1 MSPQPTTNM
10 LTQQQLKK
18 RQVAQNVWQKK
29 YRNAKQATTLCQ
41 EDIIFAQGVI
51 EQVMVERDQ
60 NRLAFAII
68 QSIHQIVIKCLRLKS
83 RKLVMEK
90 VLANPTLQPSLFDF
104 FILKRLAITIQELIA
119 GMCVSM

>member
-1 MSPQPTTNM
+1 MF
-10 LTQQQLKK
+10 TQQQLKK
-18 RQVAQNVWQKK
+18 RQVAQNAWQKK

-51 EQVMVERDQ
+51 KQVMVERDQ
-60 NRLAFAII
+60 NRLASAII
-68 QSIHQIVIKCLRLKS
+68 QSIHQILIKCLRLKS

-90 VLANPTLQPSLFDF
+90 VLANPTLQSSLFDF